1 MRTETMTK
9 VKTEMDA
16 SSMILKEKQTP
27 IEIAL
32 DIDETGHTTAR
43 KLYAWL
49 ELDKSQYARWVKNNI
64 TENPYAEEGIEFS
77 TLMSK
82 TSELGGRPTVD
93 YLLSATFAKKLAM
106 TSRSPKG
113 EETRDYFIKVEAALV
128 KVATKPMTESELA
141 LWSAQILVEQ
151 ERKMRELEDRQT
163 GIEDRQIGIEERQ
176 TEQEDEIKE
185 INAQLATHPVGW
197 YTIAG
202 YASKIGMSM
211 DVKTAGALG
220 MKASR
225 LSRSYGKNI
234 QKTPDPR
241 FGVVNVYCPEVLE
254 EVFSEYC

>member
-1 MRTETMTK
+1 MENMRTEMMTE
-9 VKTEMDA
+9 VKTETDA
-16 SSMILKEKQTP
+16 SSVILKEKQTP

-49 ELDKSQYARWVKNNI
+49 ELDQTSYARWVRMNI

-77 TLMSK
+77 ALMPK
-82 TSELGGRPTVD
+82 TSELGGRPTID
-93 YLLSATFAKKLAM
+93 YLLSASFAKKLAM

-128 KVATKPMTESELA
+128 KAVNKPMTKSELA

-151 ERKMRELEDRQT
+151 EQKIRELE
-163 GIEDRQIGIEERQ
+163 ERQ
-176 TEQEDEIKE
+176 MEQEDEIKE

-220 MKASR
+220 MRARK
-225 LSRSYGKNI
+225 LSNKYGKNI

>member
-1 MRTETMTK
+1 MENMRTEMG
-9 VKTEMDA
+9 MDMDT
-16 SSMILKEKQTP
+16 SSMILKKKQTP

-163 GIEDRQIGIEERQ
+163 GIEDRQ
-176 TEQEDEIKE
+176 TEQADEIKE

-225 LSRSYGKNI
+225 LSRSYGKAI